1 MAARGC
7 KGGVRST
14 DTLFVTKCNAEIDKM
29 NEWHDRLKE
38 RKSQLDVV
46 QAETQQRRATLSEEV
61 TKWSLNVKASNALR
75 NDLDARRKVIQARLD
90 EIKKMVDTC
99 KEMLRRTNPRV
110 SDEELKLRCGNEQ
123 FDGADPKLPP
133 LNR

>member
-1 MAARGC
+1 
-7 KGGVRST
+7 
-14 DTLFVTKCNAEIDKM
+14 M